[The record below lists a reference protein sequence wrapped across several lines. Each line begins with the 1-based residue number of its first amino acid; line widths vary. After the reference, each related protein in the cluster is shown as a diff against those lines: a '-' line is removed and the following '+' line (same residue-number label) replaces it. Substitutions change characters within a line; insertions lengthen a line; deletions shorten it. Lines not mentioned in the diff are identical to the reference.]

1 MFETWLVES
10 AWGGPLVAS
19 LLLVVD
25 YVLTIV
31 GARSYRKHVAPYFA
45 HEGSF
50 ELNPYYEKDVDRLRW
65 FSGRLVA
72 ASAILALAL
81 LAIRWLDRSLETYP
95 LAYSFALGIV
105 ILRAVPVYVRHFRML
120 YLART
125 IRSEKRLEG
134 RVWYPRPFSLRLS
147 AFEFA
152 AFAGIYLLMFLLRF
166 DVIMLG
172 GAVGCLAVAFRQL
185 RKARRYV
192 PPPGT
197 STSAES
203 PRASC
208 TK

>member
-1 MFETWLVES
+1 MLEFWLVGS
-10 AWGGPLVAS
+10 AWGGPLLAS

-25 YVLTIV
+25 YLLTIV
-31 GARSYRKHVAPYFA
+31 GARSYRKHVAPFFA

-72 ASAILALAL
+72 ASAFLALAL

-105 ILRAVPVYVRHFRML
+105 ILRTVPIYVRHFRML

-125 IRSEKRLEG
+125 IRAEKRLEG
-134 RVWYPRPFSLRLS
+134 HVWYPRPFSLRLS
-147 AFEFA
+147 AFEFG
-152 AFAGIYLLMFLLRF
+152 AFAGIYLLMFLFRF
-166 DVIMLG
+166 DLVALG
-172 GAVGCLAVAFRQL
+172 GAIGCLAVAVQHL

-192 PPPGT
+192 PPPT
-197 STSAES
+197 PFPES
-203 PRASC
+203 PRG
-208 TK
+208 T